1 MLPTI
6 LIIDDDEA
14 ILVLLEDLLEDSGKV
29 ITHQNPLAALE
40 WVQHNPP
47 PSVALVDLMM
57 PHLNGK
63 EVIQRLR
70 ADERYRN
77 IPILVVTAS
86 AENQEVVERLGIQ
99 GYIRKP
105 FDFKSLYTEVQRWL

>member
-40 WVQHNPP
+40 WTRHNPP
-47 PSVALVDLMM
+47 AAVALVDLMM
-57 PHLNGK
+57 PDLNGK
-63 EVIQRLR
+63 DLIQILR
-70 ADERYRN
+70 NDNRYHD

-86 AENQEVVERLGIQ
+86 AENQEAVERLGIQ

-105 FDFKSLYTEVQRWL
+105 FDFAMLRTEVTRWL

>member
-14 ILVLLEDLLEDSGKV
+14 ILVMLEDLLEDSGK
-29 ITHQNPLAALE
+29 IIAHQNPLTALE
-40 WVQHNPP
+40 WTRHNPP
-47 PSVALVDLMM
+47 PSVALVDMMM

-63 EVIQRLR
+63 ELIERLR

-86 AENQEVVERLGIQ
+86 AENREAVERLGVQ

-105 FDFKSLYTEVQRWL
+105 FDFKGLRTEVERWL